1 MARKKK
7 VKDIIKQNQ
16 NQIRGLLFVLKSQK
30 KKWIRYKYSLQINK
44 K

>member
-30 KKWIRYKYSLQINK
+30 KKNGFDTNIRYK
-44 K
+44 

>member
-16 NQIRGLLFVLKSQK
+16 NQIRGLLFVLKFQK
-30 KKWIRYKYSLQINK
+30 KNGFDTNIRYK
-44 K
+44 